1 MFDPRVTKWARIA
14 LSDPGYFTDVLRR
27 KSRKALALDR
37 RFGGGRSFG
46 PSGIVITLTWRC
58 NLRCQMCDQYGDD
71 YKQPLSK
78 LTRDDELEL
87 SEWKRVVDETV
98 KYRCEYNLFGGEP
111 LLFNGAVDLI
121 RHIKG
126 KGRRCSI
133 TTNGTLLDRYGED
146 IVTSGLDAMGV
157 SVDGPPD
164 VHDEIRGSDGSFERI
179 SQGIRQVKAWR
190 EKHGTRTPRINI
202 NSVVT
207 LWNHD
212 RMLEMVELARELGVD
227 GLTFQHLNF
236 LEPRTMH
243 SHMDYFRK
251 RFQYDWPT
259 REKDLGFLDTSGF
272 DADVIHDQVTKIRKM
287 DGLPISF
294 LPDLTTREEIN
305 GYYHDIDF
313 KFQES
318 SCINPWIHVTI
329 NPKGVVTPC
338 MEYPV
343 GNVRDDD
350 FATIWNGETFRTFRS
365 ELKKQGLFPGYCQRC
380 CHRRFKSSKGAIAAH
395 YL

>member
-1 MFDPRVTKWARIA
+1 MLNPKVKKWARIA
-14 LSDPGYFTDVLRR
+14 ASDPGYFSEVLRR
-27 KSRKALALDR
+27 KTRKTFALDQ

-46 PSGIVITLTWRC
+46 PTGIVMTLTWRC

-78 LTRDDELEL
+78 LTRDDELAL
-87 SEWKRVVDETV
+87 SEWKRVVDDTT

-111 LLFNGAVDLI
+111 LLYKGAVELI
-121 RHIKG
+121 EYIKS

-179 SQGIRQVKAWR
+179 SQGIRQVQEWR
-190 EKHGTRTPRINI
+190 RKHKSDTPRINI

-236 LEPRTMH
+236 LEPTTMR
-243 SHMDYFRK
+243 SHMAYFEK
-251 RFQYDWPT
+251 EFAYEWPT
-259 REKDLGFLDTSGF
+259 REKDLGYLDTLGF
-272 DADVIHDQVTKIRKM
+272 DADVIHRQVSEIRKM
-287 DGLPISF
+287 SDFPISF
-294 LPDLTTREEIN
+294 LPDLTEREELD
-305 GYYHDIDF
+305 GYYHDINHEF
-313 KFQES
+313 EET
-318 SCINPWIHVTI
+318 SCSNPWIHVTI
-329 NPKGVVTPC
+329 TPKGVVTPC
-338 MEYPV
+338 MEYPI
-343 GNVRDDD
+343 GNVRDES
-350 FATIWNGETFRTFRS
+350 FPAIWNGERFRKFRA
-365 ELKKQGLFPGYCQRC
+365 ELKKSGLFPGYCQRC
-380 CHRRFKSSKGAIAAH
+380 CHRKFKGTRNAVKAR
-395 YL
+395 YM

>member
-287 DGLPISF
+287 DGLRHRLQVPGELLHQPLDPRHDQPERRRDTVYGVSGGQRARRRLRHHLERRD
-294 LPDLTTREEIN
+294 LPHLPLRT
-305 GYYHDIDF
+305 
-313 KFQES
+313 QEA
-318 SCINPWIHVTI
+318 
-329 NPKGVVTPC
+329 G
-338 MEYPV
+338 PV
-343 GNVRDDD
+343 PRLLPTLLPPPLQEQQGSDRGALSV
-350 FATIWNGETFRTFRS
+350 AVRS
-365 ELKKQGLFPGYCQRC
+365 ESDSISRA
-380 CHRRFKSSKGAIAAH
+380 RR
-395 YL
+395 